1 MNSNKLE
8 QWKARKKELN
18 FKYDDIARLSN
29 IPKGTIQNIFAGYIP
44 NPRIDTVQAI
54 ERALGLSEW
63 SADEKAEG
71 VGEHA
76 VNLSADEWEWLELRS
91 EVLEVGGQEM
101 LATIIELLRTMIKTN
116 KKK

>member
-1 MNSNKLE
+1 MFDRLPIWRAQKNKL
-8 QWKARKKELN
+8 KL
-18 FKYDDIARLSN
+18 KYDEIAERSN

>member
-1 MNSNKLE
+1 MQLSEIKQYLRANKITYE
-8 QWKARKKELN
+8 ELSA
-18 FKYDDIARLSN
+18 KSQ
-29 IPKGTIQNIFAGYIP
+29 IPIGTLKSIFSGRTP
-44 NPRIDTVQAI
+44 NPRIDTVNAI
-54 ERALGLSEW
+54 NRALGLSEW

-91 EVLEVGGQEM
+91 DIIEVGGQEM
-101 LATIIELLRTMIKTN
+101 LATIIKLLRTMIKTN

>member
-1 MNSNKLE
+1 MEVEKLNE
-8 QWKARKKELN
+8 ERKRQGISVAELAKKANL
-18 FKYDDIARLSN
+18 
-29 IPKGTIQNIFAGYIP
+29 PQGTVEKVLFGIVKH
-44 NPRIDTVQAI
+44 PRIDTMEAI

>member
-1 MNSNKLE
+1 MNIES
-8 QWKARKKELN
+8 WKRRKKEL
-18 FKYDDIARLSN
+18 KWTHDDLARESGVARRTIA
-29 IPKGTIQNIFAGYIP
+29 GIFSGD
-44 NPRIDTVQAI
+44 PRYASPTKNTMEAI

>member
-1 MNSNKLE
+1 MFDRLPIWRAQKNKL
-8 QWKARKKELN
+8 KL
-18 FKYDDIARLSN
+18 KYDEIAERSN

-91 EVLEVGGQEM
+91 DIIEVGGQEM

>member
-1 MNSNKLE
+1 MQLSEIKQYLRANKITYE
-8 QWKARKKELN
+8 ELSA
-18 FKYDDIARLSN
+18 KSQ
-29 IPKGTIQNIFAGYIP
+29 IPIGTLKSIFSGRTP
-44 NPRIDTVQAI
+44 NPRIDTVNAI
-54 ERALGLSEW
+54 NRALGLSEW

-91 EVLEVGGQEM
+91 DIIEVGGQEM